1 MKFNYN
7 SIAFSAACIRKLPD
21 AMYIQVLVNQQT
33 KQLIVKACDENAKDA
48 VRWCTLDTKNGK
60 RKSREIKGAI
70 FSGKIFD
77 MMGWNADYRYKLLGV
92 VVSVKGERIV
102 IFRLEDCETY
112 IPLDNGTTR
121 KMGRKPHYPVAWKDS
136 FGLPLEEHTSQLQID
151 VLDNFARFEVV
162 KPKPI
167 SIQTSMQLL
176 SDSSNGGND
185 GEQ

>member
-102 IFRLEDCETY
+102 IFRLEDC
-112 IPLDNGTTR
+112 
-121 KMGRKPHYPVAWKDS
+121 
-136 FGLPLEEHTSQLQID
+136 
-151 VLDNFARFEVV
+151 
-162 KPKPI
+162 
-167 SIQTSMQLL
+167 
-176 SDSSNGGND
+176 
-185 GEQ
+185 